1 MALAPELTE
10 ELRELEINVGRRIR
24 SLRFGQ
30 SRSPLK
36 GVGYEFE
43 SHRKYQVGEDYRR
56 IDWNVSARMQEIYLK
71 RHFEEREVSVFLV
84 VDVSRSM
91 HFSTAKHSK
100 NLRVMQVAATLG
112 FSAVGSSCKFGI
124 LAFSD
129 VVEAYEPARKGRAH
143 VWRTIEQLYDMK
155 PSHSGTNWEA
165 ALHFLRSQLR
175 SMSIVFLLS
184 DFISD
189 PDVAQLADLPDL
201 KVLAQKHDVVP
212 IVFADRLENSLPAGR
227 GLLRLRSAESRHE
240 ILLSLSS
247 RQRTAFDSLVEKRTI
262 ELRDLFY
269 SLGME
274 CLFLN
279 VSEAFVDPLMM
290 LFKRRKKV

>member
-1 MALAPELTE
+1 MALAPELAE
-10 ELRELEINVGRRIR
+10 ELRDLEINVGRRIR

-84 VDVSRSM
+84 ADVSRSM
-91 HFSTAKHSK
+91 NFSTARHSK
-100 NLRVMQVAATLG
+100 NLRLMQVAATLG
-112 FSAVGSSCKFGI
+112 FSAVSDSCKFGV
-124 LAFSD
+124 LAFTD
-129 VVEAYEPARKGRAH
+129 VVEAYEPPRKGRGH

-155 PSHSGTNWEA
+155 PAHAGTNWEV
-165 ALHFLRSQLR
+165 ALRFLRSQLR

-184 DFISD
+184 DFIAD
-189 PDVAQLADLPDL
+189 PNVKQLADMPDL

-212 IVFADRLENSLPAGR
+212 IVFMDRLENTLPPGR
-227 GLLRLRSAESRHE
+227 GLLRFRSAESRHE

-247 RQRTAFDSLVEKRTI
+247 NQRRTFDALVEKRTI

-279 VSEAFVDPLMM
+279 VSDAFIDPLMM

>member
-1 MALAPELTE
+1 MALSPELTE
-10 ELRELEINVGRRIR
+10 ELRYLEINVARRMR
-24 SLRFGQ
+24 SVRFGQ

-36 GVGYEFE
+36 GFGYEFE
-43 SHRKYQVGEDYRR
+43 SHRRYQVGEDFRR

-100 NLRVMQVAATLG
+100 NLRVMQVGATLG
-112 FSAVGSSCKFGI
+112 FSAVSDSCKFGI

-129 VVEAYEPARKGRAH
+129 NVETYDPPRKGRGH
-143 VWRTIEQLYDMK
+143 VWRTLDRLYNLK
-155 PSHSGTNWEA
+155 PAGSGTNWEL
-165 ALHFLRSQLR
+165 ALRFLRSRLR
-175 SMSIVFLLS
+175 STSIVFLLS
-184 DFISD
+184 DFITD
-189 PDVAQLADLPDL
+189 PDVTQLAELPDL

-212 IVFADRLENSLPAGR
+212 IVFMDRLESNLPRGR
-227 GLLRLRSAESRHE
+227 GFVRLRSAEGRE
-240 ILLSLSS
+240 EMLLSLSS
-247 RQRTAFDSLVEKRTI
+247 HQRSVFDAVVEKRRA

-279 VSEAFVDPLMM
+279 VSEAFMDPLMT
-290 LFKRRKKV
+290 LFERRKKV